1 MAIEHK
7 LSPTH
12 EAPYRGLRVLDFG
25 QGIAS
30 PYCAMLL
37 GVYGAEVIKV
47 EPPEGDWSRF
57 LGTTY
62 GSHTTLSAVYNRGK
76 RSLCLDM
83 KHKDGIAIARRLAKE
98 CDVLIEGFRPGV
110 AARLGIGYE
119 ELSRDNPGLIYLSVS
134 AFGQSGPYSKR
145 PGSDSVAQAFS
156 GLVSINVGND
166 GTPHRVG
173 TTISDV
179 VTGVYAFQ
187 AIATTLFARA
197 TVGTGRWIDVN
208 LCQST
213 SALLGHKVAEHIL
226 EGGAPRALNVP
237 AGSYQTT
244 DGWMMV
250 TLVNEPQ
257 YKRLCAAIGRED
269 LASDP
274 RFADFAR
281 RADAVD
287 TLIPQLREVFL
298 TQPTDVWLS
307 RLHAADLIAE
317 RILNPGEWLRNVHV
331 EATRAA
337 VCQDTPGVGP
347 VYSPRTPGIASLSED
362 ELCPAPDI
370 GQDSTAVLL
379 EAGLDR
385 GAIDELIKAGAV
397 RQAKGGTGMSADL
410 VRYSVSG
417 HIAEIMLDRPPV
429 NALSM
434 PLIDALLAALAKA
447 RDDEAVRAVVI
458 GSEHKV
464 FCAGL
469 DLDIVR
475 GKPGIETKKF
485 LERLYF
491 ALNDIQYRMGKPTI
505 AAIDGAVRAGGMTIA
520 ISCDMIIAGDAST
533 FGYPEI
539 DVGLIPAI
547 HFVQLPRLVGKHQA
561 FGPLFLGEP
570 FDAATAFRMGLLS
583 EVVPK
588 GTALDR
594 AREIARK
601 LAAKSPIVMKIG
613 RDAFMRAV
621 DADFRRSVENAAE
634 SFALVATTED
644 CQEGLNAFVEKRTP
658 NYRGR

>member
-1 MAIEHK
+1 MDVERK

-37 GVYGAEVIKV
+37 GVYGAEVIKI
-47 EPPEGDWSRF
+47 EPPEGDWSRY
-57 LGTTY
+57 LGTTH

-83 KHKDGIAIARRLAKE
+83 KHKDGIAVAQRLAKA

-166 GTPHRVG
+166 GSPHRVG

-187 AIATTLFARA
+187 AIATTLFSRA

-237 AGSYQTT
+237 AGSYQTA

-257 YKRLCAAIGRED
+257 YKRLCAAIGRDD

-287 TLIPQLREVFL
+287 ALIPQLRQVFL
-298 TQPTDVWLS
+298 TQPTDAWLE

-331 EATRAA
+331 EATKAA

-362 ELCPAPDI
+362 ALCPAPVI
-370 GQDSTAVLL
+370 GQDSIAILD
-379 EAGLDR
+379 EAGLDS
-385 GAIDELIKAGAV
+385 ATIEQLIEAGVV
-397 RQAKGGTGMSADL
+397 RQAGG
-410 VRYSVSG
+410 
-417 HIAEIMLDRPPV
+417 E
-429 NALSM
+429 
-434 PLIDALLAALAKA
+434 AA
-447 RDDEAVRAVVI
+447 
-458 GSEHKV
+458 
-464 FCAGL
+464 
-469 DLDIVR
+469 
-475 GKPGIETKKF
+475 
-485 LERLYF
+485 
-491 ALNDIQYRMGKPTI
+491 
-505 AAIDGAVRAGGMTIA
+505 
-520 ISCDMIIAGDAST
+520 
-533 FGYPEI
+533 
-539 DVGLIPAI
+539 
-547 HFVQLPRLVGKHQA
+547 
-561 FGPLFLGEP
+561 
-570 FDAATAFRMGLLS
+570 
-583 EVVPK
+583 
-588 GTALDR
+588 
-594 AREIARK
+594 
-601 LAAKSPIVMKIG
+601 
-613 RDAFMRAV
+613 
-621 DADFRRSVENAAE
+621 
-634 SFALVATTED
+634 
-644 CQEGLNAFVEKRTP
+644 
-658 NYRGR
+658 

>member
-1 MAIEHK
+1 MAMEGK
-7 LSPTH
+7 LTPTH
-12 EAPYRGLRVLDFG
+12 EAPYRGVRVLDFG

-47 EPPEGDWSRF
+47 EPPEGDWSRY

-62 GSHTTLSAVYNRGK
+62 GSHTALSAVYNRGK

-83 KHKDGIAIARRLAKE
+83 KHKDGIAVARRLAKA

-119 ELSRDNPGLIYLSVS
+119 DLSRDNPGLIYLSVS
-134 AFGQSGPYSKR
+134 AFGQSGPYAKR

-187 AIATTLFARA
+187 AIATTLFSRA
-197 TVGTGRWIDVN
+197 TTGTGRWIDVN

-213 SALLGHKVAEHIL
+213 SALLGHKVAEHLL

-237 AGSYQTT
+237 AGSYQTA

-257 YKRLCAAIGRED
+257 YKRLCVAIGRDD
-269 LASDP
+269 LAGDP

-281 RADAVD
+281 RADAAD
-287 TLIPQLREVFL
+287 ALIPQLREAFL
-298 TQPTDVWLS
+298 TQPTDAWLS

-331 EATRAA
+331 EATRAV

-362 ELCPAPDI
+362 ELFPAPDI
-370 GQDSTAVLL
+370 GQDSTAILV

-385 GAIDELIKAGAV
+385 ATIDELIGSGAV
-397 RQAKGGTGMSADL
+397 RQARGGGT
-410 VRYSVSG
+410 
-417 HIAEIMLDRPPV
+417 
-429 NALSM
+429 
-434 PLIDALLAALAKA
+434 
-447 RDDEAVRAVVI
+447 
-458 GSEHKV
+458 
-464 FCAGL
+464 
-469 DLDIVR
+469 
-475 GKPGIETKKF
+475 
-485 LERLYF
+485 
-491 ALNDIQYRMGKPTI
+491 
-505 AAIDGAVRAGGMTIA
+505 
-520 ISCDMIIAGDAST
+520 
-533 FGYPEI
+533 
-539 DVGLIPAI
+539 
-547 HFVQLPRLVGKHQA
+547 
-561 FGPLFLGEP
+561 
-570 FDAATAFRMGLLS
+570 
-583 EVVPK
+583 
-588 GTALDR
+588 
-594 AREIARK
+594 
-601 LAAKSPIVMKIG
+601 
-613 RDAFMRAV
+613 
-621 DADFRRSVENAAE
+621 
-634 SFALVATTED
+634 
-644 CQEGLNAFVEKRTP
+644 
-658 NYRGR
+658 